1 MVELTCPGLV
11 GNEDSVAVYSSDRVF
26 IAYTVYSSDSK
37 YTLLK
42 LLEEEQP
49 ASRMAGRIYVSP
61 SIQGTNRY

>member
-11 GNEDSVAVYSSDRVF
+11 GNEDSVA
-26 IAYTVYSSDSK
+26 VYSSDSK

-49 ASRMAGRIYVSP
+49 ASRMAGRIYVSL
-61 SIQGTNRY
+61 SIQETNRFHFLT